1 MSAALA
7 FIRARFLMR
16 DVRFRKRP
24 VEIYKIK
31 ESSAVVEVSCGK
43 VEARPAAGFRLL
55 QTLTIRENRSVFI
68 NHDI

>member
-31 ESSAVVEVSCGK
+31 ESSAVVEISCGK
-43 VEARPAAGFRLL
+43 V
-55 QTLTIRENRSVFI
+55 
-68 NHDI
+68 